1 VQLDAYTEETDTYAE
16 LQNKV
21 VRCALWLQ
29 KQGIKPDDVI
39 SVCTGNHV
47 NSIVPCLSAAY
58 INAIFNPWNE
68 SMDLREFFYDYQIFH
83 IFNYATF

>member
-1 VQLDAYTEETDTYAE
+1 MQLDALTEKTVTYAE

-29 KQGIKPDDVI
+29 KQGIKSSDVI
-39 SVCTGNHV
+39 SVCTGNHL

-58 INAIFNPWNE
+58 VNAIFNPWNE
-68 SMDLREFFYDYQIFH
+68 TMDLRKFFGYRIFTH
-83 IFNYATF
+83 VFN